1 MSGEE
6 DEKPMLILRDIHK
19 FYGTNEVLKGISLEV
34 RKGELVTFVGPS
46 GCGKTTLLRLIG
58 GFTDISSGD
67 IILDGKRINDLPPN
81 LRDTR
86 ICFQNYALFPHM
98 TVAENVGYGL
108 KINRWPKEKIRA
120 RVNDL
125 LEMVELQAFGDR
137 MIDKLSGGQQQRVA
151 FARALSLE
159 PKVLLL
165 DEPLS
170 NLDAN
175 LRLVMREEIRKLQ
188 ERLHITT
195 VFVTHDQF
203 EAMAISDRLV
213 VMKNGLIEQVGS
225 PIEIYERPANEF
237 IAAFV
242 GYVNFMDGADRV
254 DRSRRRAPPSSIRS
268 TAPSR
273 SHSSRTI
280 SARGD
285 DVLMVVRPESV
296 TLSLDCGSRRKNV
309 HLRDL
314 EILHVRRVAGEVH
327 RGDRREEDDHR
338 PVQPARCAAFQTGRE
353 GGGGDPP
360 ERPSPEK
367 EKIGNITSDIT
378 RAGYPRKGEPARVC
392 FMADRIPQ
400 WNQDPVRRGAGI
412 GGDYKNLSTGV
423 SFRPKASATP
433 LKVTLPLMTFAP
445 FWIS

>member
-6 DEKPMLILRDIHK
+6 DAKPMLILKDIRK
-19 FYGTNEVLKGISLEV
+19 FYGLNEVLKGISLEV
-34 RKGELVTFVGPS
+34 KKGELVTFVGPS

-108 KINRWPKEKIRA
+108 KINRWPKERIRA

-188 ERLHITT
+188 ERLQITT

-237 IAAFV
+237 IAGFV
-242 GYVNFMDGADRV
+242 GYVNFMDGRIVAIDAATRTTVVDTRYGPFEIALEQAD
-254 DRSRRRAPPSSIRS
+254 IE
-268 TAPSR
+268 
-273 SHSSRTI
+273 
-280 SARGD
+280 RGD

-296 TLSLDCGSRRKNV
+296 NLSLDCGVRRKNCICGTLNSYMYAGSLAKCTVTIGEQKMVIDQYNPRDAQHFKQAEKVEVEIPRSV
-309 HLRDL
+309 HLL
-314 EILHVRRVAGEVH
+314 KKKKK
-327 RGDRREEDDHR
+327 
-338 PVQPARCAAFQTGRE
+338 
-353 GGGGDPP
+353 
-360 ERPSPEK
+360 S
-367 EKIGNITSDIT
+367 S
-378 RAGYPRKGEPARVC
+378 
-392 FMADRIPQ
+392 
-400 WNQDPVRRGAGI
+400 
-412 GGDYKNLSTGV
+412 
-423 SFRPKASATP
+423 SA
-433 LKVTLPLMTFAP
+433 
-445 FWIS
+445 

>member
-1 MSGEE
+1 MNVDSH
-6 DEKPMLILRDIHK
+6 EKPMLILKDIHK
-19 FYGTNEVLKGISLEV
+19 FYGENEVLKGVSLEV
-34 RKGELVTFVGPS
+34 KEGELVTFVGPS

-67 IILDGKRINDLPPN
+67 IILDGQRINDLPPN

-108 KINRWPKEKIRA
+108 KINRWPKEKIAA
-120 RVNDL
+120 RVKEL
-125 LEMVELQAFGDR
+125 LEMVELAAFGDR

-213 VMKNGLIEQVGS
+213 VMKNGLIEQVGT

-237 IAAFV
+237 IASFV
-242 GYVNFMDGADRV
+242 GYVNFMEGRV
-254 DRSRRRAPPSSIRS
+254 ASIDTGTRNA
-268 TAPSR
+268 TVDTEYGPIEIR
-273 SHSSRTI
+273 LDQEDT
-280 SARGD
+280 RGGE
-285 DVLMVVRPESV
+285 DVLMVIRPESV
-296 TLSLDCGSRRKNV
+296 SLSLDCGTKRPNVICGTLKSYMYAGSLAKCTVTIGQKKMIIDQYNPRDAQCFTHADRVEIEIPRSV
-309 HLRDL
+309 HL
-314 EILHVRRVAGEVH
+314 
-327 RGDRREEDDHR
+327 
-338 PVQPARCAAFQTGRE
+338 
-353 GGGGDPP
+353 
-360 ERPSPEK
+360 
-367 EKIGNITSDIT
+367 
-378 RAGYPRKGEPARVC
+378 
-392 FMADRIPQ
+392 
-400 WNQDPVRRGAGI
+400 
-412 GGDYKNLSTGV
+412 
-423 SFRPKASATP
+423 
-433 LKVTLPLMTFAP
+433 LKK
-445 FWIS
+445 

>member
-1 MSGEE
+1 MSLNAS
-6 DEKPMLILRDIHK
+6 EKPMLILRDIHK
-19 FYGTNEVLKGISLEV
+19 FYGSNEVLKGVSLEV
-34 RKGELVTFVGPS
+34 KKGELVTFVGPS

-67 IILDGKRINDLPPN
+67 IILDGQRINDLPPN

-108 KINRWPKEKIRA
+108 KINKWPKAKVAA
-120 RVNDL
+120 RVNEL
-125 LEMVELQAFGDR
+125 LEMVELQAYGER

-213 VMKNGLIEQVGS
+213 VMKNGLIEQVGT

-237 IAAFV
+237 IAGFV
-242 GYVNFMDGADRV
+242 GYVNFMEGRV
-254 DRSRRRAPPSSIRS
+254 EAIDKGTRNTAIGTEYGQIEITLEQDEIRV
-268 TAPSR
+268 
-273 SHSSRTI
+273 
-280 SARGD
+280 GD
-285 DVLMVVRPESV
+285 DVLMVIRPESV
-296 TLSLDCGSRRKNV
+296 SLSLDCGARKQNVLCGALKSYMYAGSLAKCTVTIGERKMIIDQYNPRDAQRFTHADKVEVEIPRSV
-309 HLRDL
+309 HL
-314 EILHVRRVAGEVH
+314 
-327 RGDRREEDDHR
+327 
-338 PVQPARCAAFQTGRE
+338 
-353 GGGGDPP
+353 
-360 ERPSPEK
+360 
-367 EKIGNITSDIT
+367 
-378 RAGYPRKGEPARVC
+378 
-392 FMADRIPQ
+392 
-400 WNQDPVRRGAGI
+400 
-412 GGDYKNLSTGV
+412 
-423 SFRPKASATP
+423 
-433 LKVTLPLMTFAP
+433 LKKKK
-445 FWIS
+445 

>member
-1 MSGEE
+1 M
-6 DEKPMLILRDIHK
+6 DR
-19 FYGTNEVLKGISLEV
+19 ISWSITPRSRV
-34 RKGELVTFVGPS
+34 GLVGDN
-46 GCGKTTLLRLIG
+46 GAGKTTLLRLIG

-108 KINRWPKEKIRA
+108 KINKWPKNKIAA
-120 RVNDL
+120 RVKEL
-125 LEMVELQAFGDR
+125 LDMVELGAFGDR

-213 VMKNGLIEQVGS
+213 VMKNGLIEQIGS
-225 PIEIYERPANEF
+225 PIEIYEQPANEF
-237 IAAFV
+237 IASFV
-242 GYVNFMDGADRV
+242 GYVNFMDGRME
-254 DRSRRRAPPSSIRS
+254 SIDPATRNAAVS
-268 TAPSR
+268 TPYGKFEI
-273 SHSSRTI
+273 TMEQNDI
-280 SARGD
+280 KTGD
-285 DVLMVVRPESV
+285 DVLMVIRPESV
-296 TLSLDCGSRRKNV
+296 ALSIACKQGRQNVLCGRLNSYMYAGSLAKCTVMIGNKKMIIDQYNPRDAKYFKNAEDVEIEIPRSV
-309 HLRDL
+309 HL
-314 EILHVRRVAGEVH
+314 
-327 RGDRREEDDHR
+327 
-338 PVQPARCAAFQTGRE
+338 
-353 GGGGDPP
+353 
-360 ERPSPEK
+360 
-367 EKIGNITSDIT
+367 
-378 RAGYPRKGEPARVC
+378 
-392 FMADRIPQ
+392 
-400 WNQDPVRRGAGI
+400 
-412 GGDYKNLSTGV
+412 
-423 SFRPKASATP
+423 
-433 LKVTLPLMTFAP
+433 LKKKK
-445 FWIS
+445 

>member
-1 MSGEE
+1 MSDAATER
-6 DEKPMLILRDIHK
+6 PMLILKDIHK
-19 FYGTNEVLKGISLEV
+19 WYGSHEVLKGISLEV
-34 RKGELVTFVGPS
+34 KRGELVTFVGPS

-58 GFTDISSGD
+58 GFTDISSGE
-67 IILDGKRINDLPPN
+67 IILDGRRINDLPPN

-108 KINRWPKEKIRA
+108 KVNKWPKERIAA
-120 RVNDL
+120 RVREL
-125 LEMVELQAFGDR
+125 LEMVELGAFGER

-213 VMKNGLIEQVGS
+213 VMKDGLIEQVGS

-237 IAAFV
+237 IAGFV
-242 GYVNFMDGADRV
+242 GYVNFMDGRIESLDQATRHTV
-254 DRSRRRAPPSSIRS
+254 IS
-268 TAPSR
+268 TPYGKFEITLEQEDF
-273 SHSSRTI
+273 HT
-280 SARGD
+280 GD
-285 DVLMVVRPESV
+285 DVVMVIRPESV
-296 TLSLDCGSRRKNV
+296 SLSIDCKKEGGNVLCGSLTTYMYAGSLAKCTVMIGDRKMIIDQYNPRDAKHFKGAKEVNVEIPRSV
-309 HLRDL
+309 HLL
-314 EILHVRRVAGEVH
+314 
-327 RGDRREEDDHR
+327 
-338 PVQPARCAAFQTGRE
+338 
-353 GGGGDPP
+353 
-360 ERPSPEK
+360 K
-367 EKIGNITSDIT
+367 K
-378 RAGYPRKGEPARVC
+378 
-392 FMADRIPQ
+392 
-400 WNQDPVRRGAGI
+400 NQ
-412 GGDYKNLSTGV
+412 
-423 SFRPKASATP
+423 
-433 LKVTLPLMTFAP
+433 
-445 FWIS
+445 

>member
-1 MSGEE
+1 M
-6 DEKPMLILRDIHK
+6 DRNATEKPMLILKDIHK
-19 FYGTNEVLKGISLEV
+19 FYGKNEVIKGVSLEV
-34 RKGELVTFVGPS
+34 RRGELVTFVGPS

-67 IILDGKRINDLPPN
+67 ITLDGQRINDLPPN

-108 KINRWPKEKIRA
+108 KINKWPKDKVAA
-120 RVNDL
+120 RVRDL
-125 LEMVELQAFGDR
+125 LEMVELEAFGDR

-188 ERLHITT
+188 ERLRITT

-213 VMKNGLIEQVGS
+213 VMKDGLIEQVGT

-242 GYVNFMDGADRV
+242 GYVNFMDGRIASIDEKTHTMVV
-254 DRSRRRAPPSSIRS
+254 DTQYGKFEINLEQEEMRN
-268 TAPSR
+268 
-273 SHSSRTI
+273 
-280 SARGD
+280 GD
-285 DVLMVVRPESV
+285 NVLMVIRPESIS
-296 TLSLDCGSRRKNV
+296 LSLDRGVNRQNVLCGTLKTYMYAGSLAKCTVMVGDKKMIIDQYNPRDAVHFKHAEMVEVEIPRSV
-309 HLRDL
+309 HL
-314 EILHVRRVAGEVH
+314 
-327 RGDRREEDDHR
+327 
-338 PVQPARCAAFQTGRE
+338 
-353 GGGGDPP
+353 
-360 ERPSPEK
+360 
-367 EKIGNITSDIT
+367 
-378 RAGYPRKGEPARVC
+378 
-392 FMADRIPQ
+392 
-400 WNQDPVRRGAGI
+400 
-412 GGDYKNLSTGV
+412 
-423 SFRPKASATP
+423 
-433 LKVTLPLMTFAP
+433 LKKKK
-445 FWIS
+445 

>member
-1 MSGEE
+1 
-6 DEKPMLILRDIHK
+6 MLILKDIHK
-19 FYGTNEVLKGISLEV
+19 FYGTNEVLKGVSLEV
-34 RKGELVTFVGPS
+34 RRGELVTFVGPS

-67 IILDGKRINDLPPN
+67 IILDGQRINDLPPN

-108 KINRWPKEKIRA
+108 KINKWPKDKIAA
-120 RVNDL
+120 RVGEL
-125 LEMVELQAFGDR
+125 LEMVELEAFGDR

-213 VMKNGLIEQVGS
+213 VMKDGLIEQVGT

-237 IAAFV
+237 IAGFV
-242 GYVNFMDGADRV
+242 GYVNFMDGRIVSV
-254 DRSRRRAPPSSIRS
+254 DRGKREAAVQTEFGEIR
-268 TAPSR
+268 
-273 SHSSRTI
+273 I
-280 SARGD
+280 DLQQEGIGEGD
-285 DVLMVVRPESV
+285 DVLMVIRPESV
-296 TLSLDCGSRRKNV
+296 NLGMDCGRAGNNPICGMLKSYMYAGSIAKCTVMIGDKKMIVDQYNPRDAMHFKHAEKVEVEIPRSV
-309 HLRDL
+309 HL
-314 EILHVRRVAGEVH
+314 
-327 RGDRREEDDHR
+327 
-338 PVQPARCAAFQTGRE
+338 
-353 GGGGDPP
+353 
-360 ERPSPEK
+360 
-367 EKIGNITSDIT
+367 
-378 RAGYPRKGEPARVC
+378 
-392 FMADRIPQ
+392 
-400 WNQDPVRRGAGI
+400 
-412 GGDYKNLSTGV
+412 
-423 SFRPKASATP
+423 
-433 LKVTLPLMTFAP
+433 LKKKK
-445 FWIS
+445 

>member
-1 MSGEE
+1 MKEKGVVGQMNTSENE
-6 DEKPMLILRDIHK
+6 KMNEKPMLILKDIHK
-19 FYGTNEVLKGISLEV
+19 FYGSNEVLKGVSLEV
-34 RKGELVTFVGPS
+34 RRGELVTFVGPS

-67 IILDGKRINDLPPN
+67 IILDGQRINDLPPN

-108 KINRWPKEKIRA
+108 KINKWPKAKIA
-120 RVNDL
+120 ERVNEL
-125 LEMVELQAFGDR
+125 LDMVELSAYGDR

-213 VMKNGLIEQVGS
+213 VMKNGLIEQIGT

-237 IAAFV
+237 IASFV
-242 GYVNFMDGADRV
+242 GYVNFMEGRV
-254 DRSRRRAPPSSIRS
+254 SGVDDKTRNATIETGYGPIEITLEQEDIR
-268 TAPSR
+268 T
-273 SHSSRTI
+273 
-280 SARGD
+280 GD
-285 DVLMVVRPESV
+285 QVLMVIRPESV
-296 TLSLDCGSRRKNV
+296 SLSLDCGGKKPNTICGTLKSYMYAGSLAKCTVAIGDKKMIIDQYNPRDAQHFKHAEKVEVEIPRSV
-309 HLRDL
+309 HL
-314 EILHVRRVAGEVH
+314 
-327 RGDRREEDDHR
+327 
-338 PVQPARCAAFQTGRE
+338 
-353 GGGGDPP
+353 
-360 ERPSPEK
+360 
-367 EKIGNITSDIT
+367 
-378 RAGYPRKGEPARVC
+378 
-392 FMADRIPQ
+392 
-400 WNQDPVRRGAGI
+400 
-412 GGDYKNLSTGV
+412 
-423 SFRPKASATP
+423 
-433 LKVTLPLMTFAP
+433 LKKK
-445 FWIS
+445 

>member
-1 MSGEE
+1 M
-6 DEKPMLILRDIHK
+6 EKPMLILKDIHK
-19 FYGTNEVLKGISLEV
+19 FYGANEVLKGVSLEV
-34 RKGELVTFVGPS
+34 KRGELVTFVGPS

-67 IILDGKRINDLPPN
+67 IILDGQRINDLPPN

-108 KINRWPKEKIRA
+108 KINKWPKDKIAA
-120 RVNDL
+120 RVNEL
-125 LEMVELQAFGDR
+125 LEMVELQAFGER

-237 IAAFV
+237 IAGFV
-242 GYVNFMDGADRV
+242 GYVNFMEGRVESIDGGTRNTVVDTEYGKIEITLAQDDIRV
-254 DRSRRRAPPSSIRS
+254 
-268 TAPSR
+268 
-273 SHSSRTI
+273 
-280 SARGD
+280 GD
-285 DVLMVVRPESV
+285 DVVMVIRPESV
-296 TLSLDCGSRRKNV
+296 SLSVDCGTKKQNVICGTLKSYMYAGSLAKCTVTIGERKMIIDQYNPRDAQRFTNADKVEVEIPRNV
-309 HLRDL
+309 HL
-314 EILHVRRVAGEVH
+314 
-327 RGDRREEDDHR
+327 
-338 PVQPARCAAFQTGRE
+338 
-353 GGGGDPP
+353 
-360 ERPSPEK
+360 
-367 EKIGNITSDIT
+367 
-378 RAGYPRKGEPARVC
+378 
-392 FMADRIPQ
+392 
-400 WNQDPVRRGAGI
+400 
-412 GGDYKNLSTGV
+412 
-423 SFRPKASATP
+423 
-433 LKVTLPLMTFAP
+433 LKKKK
-445 FWIS
+445 